1 MEEYLKYLTLLF
13 PVVGVGLI
21 WGGLVYK
28 RHLRHK
34 VSTFQKVEGV
44 VTGFA
49 SRAATHAS
57 GGGTVYHPIVEYEV
71 DGNIFSVQSN
81 VGYGKPKEKEGSK
94 LDVMYDPAD
103 PSYAKVVKDYFA
115 FPHIMI
121 GIGITGVFLGGMVAY
136 HVLR

>member
-13 PVVGVGLI
+13 PVVGVGLL

-28 RHLRHK
+28 RHLRQK
-34 VSTFQKVEGV
+34 ASAFQRIQGV

-57 GGGTVYHPIVEYEV
+57 GGGTVYHPIVEYQVE
-71 DGNIFSVQSN
+71 GNVFSVQSN

-94 LDVMYDPAD
+94 LDVMYDPG
-103 PSYAKVVKDYFA
+103 A
-115 FPHIMI
+115 FPIRGSCERLDWC
-121 GIGITGVFLGGMVAY
+121 GICERNERFPSASLIE
-136 HVLR
+136 